1 MDKQIVVEPIST
13 AIAIKAQKDAPVMLR
28 QAEAVV
34 INTQQQYEAA
44 KDMLDIVKG
53 AWKSNEANRKTIAAP
68 LNLAKAALQDLFRNP
83 LETFKKAES
92 IIKTAMIAYDDKME
106 AKRREEQRKIDAK
119 AREEE
124 ERKRKQLEKRAEEW
138 AAKGKTAKAE
148 ELQEQAEEVEVVAP
162 VVAVKIEKPK
172 GVSYRDKY
180 SVDKITDAEK
190 VPREYLEINIAAL
203 NAIAQATKGL
213 AKIAGVTF
221 KCEKILASRGY

>member
-1 MDKQIVVEPIST
+1 MNEQIVVEPIST

-119 AREEE
+119 ARVEE
-124 ERKRKQLEKRAEEW
+124 ERKRKELEARAEKW
-138 AAKGKTAKAE
+138 AAKGKIAKAE

-162 VVAVKIEKPK
+162 VIAPKVEKVA
-172 GVSYRDKY
+172 GVIYSKTY
-180 SVDKITDAEK
+180 SVDTADIKQ
-190 VPREYLEINIAAL
+190 VPREYLLINFPAL
-203 NAIAQATKGL
+203 NKRAQASKGM
-213 AKIAGVTF
+213 AKVTGVTF
-221 KCEKILASRGY
+221 KCTKKLASRGY